1 MTNGHTHLS
10 FQAQV
15 KDQQEYIELLSV
27 HQDGNVRTTPTA
39 KKVSRVMPCSHA
51 PLEVSMLLSEGVQ
64 LLCTTYLVLHACMQC

>member
-1 MTNGHTHLS
+1 MSNDHTHLS

-39 KKVSRVMPCSHA
+39 KKVSRVKPCSHA
-51 PLEVSMLLSEGVQ
+51 PLKVS
-64 LLCTTYLVLHACMQC
+64 